1 MIVALVREKS
11 LVDAVLA
18 AASPEEDVFFG
29 VGDGLEA
36 LYHGF
41 PRLLILS
48 DRRAS
53 PPSTHVG
60 VPDVPV
66 LRIGTEST
74 SGGWW
79 RRGDVPLQGRM
90 TDLIGEVADSGSW
103 VDDLFGAMAA
113 ASGVGLPRAFRGFCR
128 RVLEHPAHY
137 VDLHAMARLTGLSR
151 GALKARFRRRG
162 LRSPA
167 EHIRWLRVLAAGQVL
182 GGAAITT
189 VEAAYRLG
197 YTSDGNLC
205 RVTQTVADVSPA
217 GLRDPIV
224 RTRLLLG
231 FVQRFVLDPD
241 LGDRW
246 SRFEPIFFR
255 TRVA

>member
-29 VGDGLEA
+29 MGDGLEA

-41 PRLLILS
+41 PRLLILG
-48 DRRAS
+48 DGRES
-53 PPSTHVG
+53 PLPSQVG
-60 VPDVPV
+60 VPNVPV
-66 LRIGTEST
+66 LRIGNEAA

-79 RRGDVPLQGRM
+79 RGGGVPRPGRL
-90 TDLIGEVADSGSW
+90 TDLMSDAVDSGSW
-103 VDDLFGAMAA
+103 VDDLFGAMVA
-113 ASGVGLPRAFRGFCR
+113 ASGAGLPRAFRGFCR
-128 RVLEHPAHY
+128 RVLEYPAHY

-167 EHIRWLRVLAAGQVL
+167 EHIRWLRVLAAGKVL
-182 GGAAITT
+182 GGSDVTT

-197 YTSDGNLC
+197 YTSNGNLC
-205 RVTQTVADVSPA
+205 RVTQGIADVSPA
-217 GLRDPIV
+217 ELRDPAV
-224 RTRLLLG
+224 RTRVLLG
-231 FVQRFVLDPD
+231 FVERFVLDPD
-241 LGDRW
+241 LGARW

-255 TRVA
+255 ARVA